1 MVCTKNETHLNI
13 TIPVVMIPKSAG
25 DYLRGSMSS
34 SGKVD
39 ILLYSPTRPIL
50 DISVVFLVLMAVG
63 TIVSASFW
71 DEFTAHEQVGEHY
84 NQSRW
89 KQDQPSAETNQED
102 TEKNTLKIKAVGA
115 IAFVIVASAFL
126 VVLFFFMSSS
136 FVFAL
141 NVIFSLAGSQGMHF
155 CIVSLISRASKHCR
169 QMKINIPII
178 GKVSVI
184 AIVVLPFCIA
194 FSIIW
199 VGNRHSPHAWI
210 GQDILG
216 ITLMITVLQVLELP
230 NIKVASVLL
239 CCAFFYD
246 IFWVFLSPLIFH
258 QSVMIAVSS
267 YLFFPG
273 PFIITFMYVCSYMSF
288 DVVGGHFVIARN
300 ISKLFMIPAFSF

>member
-1 MVCTKNETHLNI
+1 
-13 TIPVVMIPKSAG
+13 
-25 DYLRGSMSS
+25 
-34 SGKVD
+34 
-39 ILLYSPTRPIL
+39 
-50 DISVVFLVLMAVG
+50 MAVG

-89 KQDQPSAETNQED
+89 NAETNQED
-102 TEKNTLKIKAVGA
+102 SVKNTLKIKAVGA
-115 IAFVIVASAFL
+115 IAFVIVASGFL

-155 CIVSLISRASKHCR
+155 CIVSLISRASKRCG
-169 QMKINIPII
+169 QMKINIPIL

-230 NIKVASVLL
+230 NIKVASILL

-267 YLFFPG
+267 YLFVPG
-273 PFIITFMYVCSYMSF
+273 PFIVIFMYVLCTFLY
-288 DVVGGHFVIARN
+288 GI
-300 ISKLFMIPAFSF
+300 